1 MKSAHEKLEEYI
13 RDNHT
18 NFFNISFTKSCGV
31 FGGFLKPEASANNV
45 WRWCKKGHVP
55 NKRYHASIRERT
67 GIDFSEAVRP
77 PKFAPAKHTP
87 SVSPVDFQDLQWA
100 RTEAPCIGCFIDGG
114 SDECEN
120 AVRAITG
127 QKCKSRGFVLKRKP
141 AWEVCTKQNTKVGD
155 VVRIIGGAF
164 EYEVRYIMNGVGE
177 AEMIVRSLDPLLIDR
192 VQKMHHCEVEI

>member
-1 MKSAHEKLEEYI
+1 MTLHEELERIVSRYNI
-13 RDNHT
+13 RAKGG
-18 NFFNISFTKSCGV
+18 FTKACKT
-31 FGGFLKPEASANNV
+31 FGESLTPPVSANNI
-45 WRWCKKGHVP
+45 WRWCKTGRVP
-55 NKRYHASIRERT
+55 NRRYWAALKHAT
-67 GIDFSEAVRP
+67 NIDFSKAVRP
-77 PKFAPAKHTP
+77 PKPITGNF
-87 SVSPVDFQDLQWA
+87 VSAIAPVDFQDLQWV
-100 RTEAPCIGCFIDGG
+100 RTETPCVGCFIDGG

-155 VVRIIGGAF
+155 VVRIIGGTF

-177 AEMIVRSLDPLLIDR
+177 AEMIVRSLDTILDR